1 MSTFRTDEFSL
12 QYSHICVNHRLGEEV
27 GIRPCKVGRIAKGRM
42 KWAGHM
48 VRMKNERLPKCSETK
63 KQEGFRKRGR
73 PPLRWK
79 DFEKR
84 DQRKADEEEK
94 WRETVNKMEEW
105 GEITKLAVPWSEN

>member
-1 MSTFRTDEFSL
+1 
-12 QYSHICVNHRLGEEV
+12 
-27 GIRPCKVGRIAKGRM
+27 M

-84 DQRKADEEEK
+84 EGGRQVERNGQQDGGMGGNNKTSR
-94 WRETVNKMEEW
+94 TVE
-105 GEITKLAVPWSEN
+105 